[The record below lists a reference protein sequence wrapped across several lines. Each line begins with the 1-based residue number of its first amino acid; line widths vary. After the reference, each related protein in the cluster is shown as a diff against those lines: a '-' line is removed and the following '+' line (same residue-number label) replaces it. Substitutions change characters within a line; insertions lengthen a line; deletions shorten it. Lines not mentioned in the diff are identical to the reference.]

1 MGQRIKDKYTY
12 KQPKPVEQEDSDDEL
27 KGYEKYCHTPKKT
40 IRFVDRLRHRDTT
53 RDPNDFPINFNW
65 RKRIPYHKCH
75 YIKFT
80 RRDREEF
87 LITLKT
93 GLTKRGTRL
102 KKKVKPCSVKL
113 KRMTEEE
120 IKKWWRKPMIFQS
133 RGWPYANRTALNNL
147 YPLANYPHPVPANV
161 KNAQIQ
167 QRMLQ
172 LQMQL
177 QQRKRLVVPQLTPE
191 GGIPLL
197 PLTKNLF
204 AQQLN
209 GHLNM
214 KRPSTTTNSN
224 DSDLICISSDEDDDA
239 DIKVTVSKAPTPGT
253 PNLQRRASETG
264 IIRFKC
270 HLCSAEI
277 NGQFGST
284 AFIAEHFGKSH
295 DVHNI
300 RLYQSIDMDGQ
311 TIVTIVQDIRK
322 VSSNNSSVPP
332 ATMNNAAS
340 KDKTATTTGD
350 DDVICID

>member
-12 KQPKPVEQEDSDDEL
+12 KRPKPVEQEDSDDEL
-27 KGYEKYCHTPKKT
+27 KGYEKYCHTPKKM

-53 RDPNDFPINFNW
+53 RDPNDFPITFNW

-113 KRMTEEE
+113 KRITEEE

-133 RGWPYANRTALNNL
+133 RGWPYTNRTALNNL
-147 YPLANYPHPVPANV
+147 YPLANYPHPVPADV

-177 QQRKRLVVPQLTPE
+177 QQRKRLVAPQLTPE

-197 PLTKNLF
+197 PLTKNMF

-239 DIKVTVSKAPTPGT
+239 DMKVTVSKAPTPGT
-253 PNLQRRASETG
+253 PNLKSRACQTG
-264 IIRFKC
+264 IIRFNC

-277 NGQFGST
+277 NGQFG
-284 AFIAEHFGKSH
+284 
-295 DVHNI
+295 
-300 RLYQSIDMDGQ
+300 
-311 TIVTIVQDIRK
+311 
-322 VSSNNSSVPP
+322 
-332 ATMNNAAS
+332 
-340 KDKTATTTGD
+340 
-350 DDVICID
+350 